1 MKFKYE
7 VTLEITPK
15 SWQDNMYT
23 KFDEENIKDFIMET
37 CGPTYELIN
46 VCTDINPSVEVV
58 R

>member
-7 VTLEITPK
+7 VTLEITRE
-15 SWQDNMYT
+15 SWGMYA
-23 KFDEENIKDFIMET
+23 KFDEESIKDFIMET
-37 CGPTYELIN
+37 CGPTSELVN